1 MDDQQ
6 ENLSADDDVRA
17 RREFLKKC
25 GKYAVVVPPAMT
37 LLLTRDANAMNNADV
52 APIIIGS
59 NGIGAG
65 TNCLLEGTRVLGASG
80 SARYI
85 ERLEIG
91 DVVRCFDVKAGRIDV
106 TTVTD
111 VVRRH
116 LRGHYYVVNSD
127 LRITNDHPVLR
138 AGPLGAEWV
147 RVEQLCVGDTL
158 GLPDGSIPVRTLHR
172 VDRPAMTVYLETEA
186 ENFLALGHDA
196 AYVVHGHYRDSLAI
210 AA

>member
-1 MDDQQ
+1 MEDISGQH
-6 ENLSADDDVRA
+6 ENTSDGSADDKVRA
-17 RREFLKKC
+17 RREFLKRC

-37 LLLTRDANAMNNADV
+37 LLLTRDANAMNDT
-52 APIIIGS
+52 PPIGS
-59 NGIGAG
+59 
-65 TNCLLEGTRVLGASG
+65 NCLLEGTRVPGADG

-91 DVVRCFDVKAGRIDV
+91 DIVRCFDVKAGRIDV

-147 RVEQLCVGDTL
+147 RVEHLSLGDMLC
-158 GLPDGSIPVRTLHR
+158 LPDGSIPVRTLR
-172 VDRPAMTVYLETEA
+172 RMDQPAMTVYLETEA

>member
-6 ENLSADDDVRA
+6 EDLTAKTADEETRA

-37 LLLTRDANAMNNADV
+37 LLLTRDANAMDD
-52 APIIIGS
+52 IIMP
-59 NGIGAG
+59 GIS
-65 TNCLLEGTRVLGASG
+65 CLLEGTQVLGADG

-85 ERLEIG
+85 DRLEIG
-91 DVVRCFDVKAGRIDV
+91 DIVRCFDVKAGRIGV

-138 AGPLGAEWV
+138 VGPLGAEWV
-147 RVEQLCVGDTL
+147 RVEHLCVGDTL
-158 GLPDGSIPVRTLHR
+158 CLPDGSIPVRTLHR

-196 AYVVHGHYRDSLAI
+196 AYVLHGHYRDSLAI